1 MCWLASSRDPSP
13 TPFYCRQATRLPRYF
28 LHYPP
33 SPSLISRTRSIAGV
47 RVPVVPCQATPF
59 AFPLPCFYHFFPHPF
74 PRFDLIH
81 STKILCISSLPS
93 SLSAPASPP
102 SLPPPVSPP
111 RASPRENT
119 ARISPP
125 SPNPIHPLRSHPPP
139 RTRAGGPWAQVTW
152 LVELGIFPPRPPP
165 APAPPANEL
174 RPQDGR
180 WARGRNDAIP
190 YAQRNRTGDD
200 RGSVSALNVKMDGSA
215 LKFKLKKYQA
225 P

>member
-33 SPSLISRTRSIAGV
+33 SPSLISRTRSMGGFESPSYPV
-47 RVPVVPCQATPF
+47 RPPPLLSPFRVFIISSHIHSLVLILFISQRSF
-59 AFPLPCFYHFFPHPF
+59 AFPTY
-74 PRFDLIH
+74 
-81 STKILCISSLPS
+81 
-93 SLSAPASPP
+93 LSAPASPP
-102 SLPPPVSPP
+102 SLPPSVSPP

-119 ARISPP
+119 VRISPP

-165 APAPPANEL
+165 APAPPANEW

-190 YAQRNRTGDD
+190 YAQRNRTGDN
-200 RGSVSALNVKMDGSA
+200 RGSVSALNVKVDGSA